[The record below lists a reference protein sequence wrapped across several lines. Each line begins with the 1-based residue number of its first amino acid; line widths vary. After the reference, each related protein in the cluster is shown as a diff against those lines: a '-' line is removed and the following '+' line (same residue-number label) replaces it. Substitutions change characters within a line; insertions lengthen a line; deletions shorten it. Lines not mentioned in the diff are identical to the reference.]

1 MTKIWA
7 DSVGNVTDKTD
18 INVIKTDISME
29 KNIVD
34 IESLKRTI
42 IERNEQNHIEV
53 IAKNIVMVNDISV
66 AKFSDIAKVGM
77 WAVVLCTSGSI
88 EFELDHAKYK
98 AKKGTM
104 IVYQPNQVF
113 GITQQSSDC
122 SGKILF
128 VSDDVVDESLAK
140 ITDHINFLLYVKEN
154 PCVQLSENQYE
165 MFFKYEQIIL
175 LKSAD
180 TANLFH
186 REVAKNMLMALFF
199 EVLNIYSQNL
209 MQKHTVRTSRD
220 YIFERFLQHVSKHYM
235 RERAIKFYA
244 IEMGLTPKYLS
255 SICHQVSGRH
265 AGEWIDRFV
274 VAKAKSLLWDS
285 DLTIQ
290 QISNELNFA
299 NQSFFGKYFKK
310 HVGQSPREFRQSRN

>member
-1 MTKIWA
+1 
-7 DSVGNVTDKTD
+7 
-18 INVIKTDISME
+18 ME
-29 KNIVD
+29 KSIVD

-53 IAKNIVMVNDISV
+53 IAKNIAVVNDISV
-66 AKFSDIAKVGM
+66 AKFADIAKVSM

-113 GITQQSSDC
+113 GITHQSPDC

-128 VSDDVVDESLAK
+128 VSDDVVDESLSK
-140 ITDHINFLLYVKEN
+140 ITDLFNFLLYVKEN
-154 PCVQLSENQYE
+154 PCVQLVENQYE

-180 TANLFH
+180 TGNLFH

-199 EVLNIYSQNL
+199 EIFNIYSQNL
-209 MQKHTVRTSRD
+209 MQKDNMKTSRD
-220 YIFERFLQHVSKHYM
+220 YIFERFLQYVSKHYM

-244 IEMGLTPKYLS
+244 LEMGLTPKYLS

-274 VAKAKSLLWDS
+274 VAKAKSLLLDS